1 MQGYLIWK
9 GIDSRDVKGLI
20 VCELPPITKPK
31 MRVRTDTIDG
41 RDGSETTILGYE
53 AYDKTVKIGLTR
65 NYDIDNIIAW
75 LNGESI
81 VQFSNEPD
89 RYYRAKI
96 IDQIDYEKLLRFK
109 TAEVKFYTQPFKYSV
124 SERTK
129 TIDVTGQ
136 STTEIRN
143 AGNYYS
149 KPIITFTGTGT
160 INLSVNGLQKCV
172 LYLGEESESITVDA
186 DKQEAY
192 SGAIL
197 KNRQMDGQFITLEV
211 GKNTITW
218 TGNLTKIEITNYS
231 RWL

>member
-1 MQGYLIWK
+1 MEYFIFK
-9 GIDSRDVKGLI
+9 GIDSRDVKGLM

-41 RDGSETTILGYE
+41 KDGSETTNLGFE
-53 AYDKTVKIGLTR
+53 AYNKIIKIGLTR

-75 LNGESI
+75 FNGESTL
-81 VQFSNEPD
+81 QMSNEPD
-89 RYYRAKI
+89 KYYKVKI

-109 TAEVKFYTQPFKYSV
+109 TADVKFYVQPFKYSAT
-124 SERTK
+124 ERTK

-136 STTEIRN
+136 TTTEIRN
-143 AGNYYS
+143 AGNYFA
-149 KPIITFTGTGT
+149 KPQITFTGTGT
-160 INLSVNGLQKCV
+160 INISVNGLQKCV
-172 LYLGEESESITVDA
+172 LYLGAESESITLDA

-192 SGAIL
+192 SGLVL
-197 KNRQMDGQFITLEV
+197 KNRQMDGQFISLEV

-231 RWL
+231 RWI